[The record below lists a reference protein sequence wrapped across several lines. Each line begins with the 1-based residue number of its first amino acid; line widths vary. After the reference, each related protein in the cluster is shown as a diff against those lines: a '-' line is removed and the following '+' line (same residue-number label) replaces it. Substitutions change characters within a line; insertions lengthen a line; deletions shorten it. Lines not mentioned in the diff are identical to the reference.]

1 VVSLAEGGQSSLG
14 SLGLGLPAILSGCA
28 LVVGFLTP
36 GAGVLAGVVSL
47 AALLARPAHGAP
59 GLFGEG
65 EAATLLIVMVVAAA
79 LVGPGAFSLDARLF
93 VCREPPFVAAT
104 TDAAFAKTGSPSGP
118 DAASSH
124 LVRTEEIL
132 KSIPV
137 CGLQVVEG
145 LLDVRNPSI

>member
-1 VVSLAEGGQSSLG
+1 MGLLLLRVAAGTAMVHKGVVSLAEGGQSSLG

-93 VCREPPFVAAT
+93 GRREIIVPRTA
-104 TDAAFAKTGSPSGP
+104 
-118 DAASSH
+118 
-124 LVRTEEIL
+124 VRR
-132 KSIPV
+132 
-137 CGLQVVEG
+137 G
-145 LLDVRNPSI
+145 DD